1 MVPALGRARLL
12 SQGQAMSRGAARITQ
27 ADMARALRAVEQ
39 TGARVRID
47 FQPDGTISF
56 VPIGPEDEQPERRT
70 ADIAPERE
78 IML

>member
-1 MVPALGRARLL
+1 
-12 SQGQAMSRGAARITQ
+12 MSRGAARITQ

-47 FQPDGTISF
+47 CQPDGTISF
-56 VPIGPEDEQPERRT
+56 VPIGPPEDEQPGPRT